1 MRASSPRRRAPSR
14 TRSTLGLVIGGKF
27 LRDMRETTSRRLYGR
42 AGTIRRRWNSSH
54 TSGTSSS
61 ISTGI
66 SRAAATIRRWI
77 YALLF
82 LIVFCETGL
91 VVTPFL
97 PGDSLLF
104 VAGALWA
111 AAEMDARVLAI
122 TLIAAAL
129 CGDNVNYWVGRYLG
143 PKVFRWEGSRLFN
156 RRALDQTHAF
166 YERHGGKTI
175 IMARFVPLVRTFA
188 PFVAGVGAMGYP
200 RFFALAW
207 RGRCFG
213 LSLWSRPAISSA
225 TCRW

>member
-1 MRASSPRRRAPSR
+1 MELLAYFWD
-14 TRSTLGLVIGGKF
+14 LVVH
-27 LRDMRETTSRRLYGR
+27 LDRHLALLLQQYG
-42 AGTIRRRWNSSH
+42 T
-54 TSGTSSS
+54 
-61 ISTGI
+61 
-66 SRAAATIRRWI
+66 WI

-111 AAEMDARVLAI
+111 AAGMDARVLAI

-143 PKVFRWEGSRLFN
+143 PKVFRWEGSRFFN

-200 RFFALAW
+200 RFLAYSVAGALLW
-207 RGRCFG
+207 VVSLVTVGYFFG
-213 LSLWSRPAISSA
+213 NVPLVKSNLTIVIFGIIALSLMPIAIQA
-225 TCRW
+225 VRARARA